1 MCNRYLVRLHHPT
14 AYGLDMDVLAD
25 DAVEAATMALA
36 ECPADS
42 FIERVVPMEIDVLED
57 GAPAAARITSSE
69 RMEVPDDGRSR
80 EG

>member
-25 DAVEAATMALA
+25 DAVEAATLALA

-42 FIERVVPMEIDVLED
+42 YVERVIPMEIDVLEAD
-57 GAPAAARITSSE
+57 GTPTTARITSSE
-69 RMEVPDDGRSR
+69 RMEVSDGRSR
-80 EG
+80 E